1 MSDHERET
9 ISVDEEIRKLVIA
22 RLKLLSP
29 DTMKS
34 IGQMGTFSRKQMI
47 ESVERNDEVGQTIK
61 NIEMEWL
68 QAQKEGIVRKLHD
81 E

>member
-1 MSDHERET
+1 MSKQKIKT
-9 ISVDEEIRKLVIA
+9 TSADEEIRNLVIA
-22 RLKLLSP
+22 RLRLLSP

-34 IGQMGTFSRKQMI
+34 IGSMGTFSRDQLI
-47 ESVERNDEVGQTIK
+47 NSVEKGDEIGETIK

-68 QAQKEGIVRKLHD
+68 RAQSQGIVEKLY

>member
-1 MSDHERET
+1 MSKEK
-9 ISVDEEIRKLVIA
+9 ISTDEEIRKLVIA
-22 RLKLLSP
+22 RLRLLSP

-34 IGQMGTFSRKQMI
+34 IGSMGTFTRDQLIKR
-47 ESVERNDEVGQTIK
+47 VEKGDEVGETIK

-68 QAQKEGIVRKLHD
+68 RAQKEGIVEKLY

>member
-1 MSDHERET
+1 MSDQKKEI
-9 ISVDEEIRKLVIA
+9 ISADDEIRKLVIA

-34 IGQMGTFSRKQMI
+34 IGSKGTFTRDQLI
-47 ESVERNDEVGQTIK
+47 ESVEKGDDVGQTIK

-68 QAQKEGIVRKLHD
+68 RAQKEGIVEKLYA
-81 E
+81 

>member
-1 MSDHERET
+1 MPNKKEEI
-9 ISVDEEIRKLVIA
+9 ISADEEIRKLVIA

-29 DTMKS
+29 DTIKS
-34 IGQMGTFSRKQMI
+34 IGSMGTFSRDELIK
-47 ESVERNDEVGQTIK
+47 SVENGDEVGETIK

-68 QAQKEGIVRKLHD
+68 RAQKEGMVRKLY

>member
-1 MSDHERET
+1 MSNRNKEK
-9 ISVDEEIRKLVIA
+9 ISIDEEIRKLVIA
-22 RLKLLSP
+22 RLRLLSP

-34 IGQMGTFSRKQMI
+34 IGSMGTFTRDQLIKR
-47 ESVERNDEVGQTIK
+47 VEKGDEVGETIK

-68 QAQKEGIVRKLHD
+68 RAQKEGIVEKLY

>member
-47 ESVERNDEVGQTIK
+47 ESVERNDEVGKTIK

>member
-1 MSDHERET
+1 MSDYENKK
-9 ISVDEEIRKLVIA
+9 ISADEEIRKLVIA
-22 RLKLLSP
+22 RLKLLSS

-34 IGQMGTFSRKQMI
+34 IGSMGTFSRDELI
-47 ESVERNDEVGQTIK
+47 ERVEKGDEVGETIK

-68 QAQKEGIVRKLHD
+68 RAQKEGVVEKLY

>member
-1 MSDHERET
+1 MSNCKKEK
-9 ISVDEEIRKLVIA
+9 ISADEEIRKLVIA

-29 DTMKS
+29 NTLKS
-34 IGQMGTFSRKQMI
+34 IGSMGTFTRDQLI
-47 ESVERNDEVGQTIK
+47 ERVEKGDEVGETIT

-68 QAQKEGIVRKLHD
+68 RALKNGIVEKLY

>member
-1 MSDHERET
+1 MSNRNKEK

-34 IGQMGTFSRKQMI
+34 IGSMGTFTRDELI
-47 ESVERNDEVGQTIK
+47 ERVEKGDEIGETIK

-68 QAQKEGIVRKLHD
+68 KAQKEGVVEKLY

>member
-1 MSDHERET
+1 MSGQREEA
-9 ISVDEEIRKLVIA
+9 ISADEEIRKLVIA

-34 IGQMGTFSRKQMI
+34 IGSMGTFSRDQLI
-47 ESVERNDEVGQTIK
+47 ESVKKGDEIGETIK

-68 QAQKEGIVRKLHD
+68 RAQKEGIVEKLY

>member
-1 MSDHERET
+1 MTNQKKET
-9 ISVDEEIRKLVIA
+9 ISADEEIRKLVIA

-34 IGQMGTFSRKQMI
+34 IGSMGTFSRDQLI
-47 ESVERNDEVGQTIK
+47 ESVERGDEVGEIVK

-68 QAQKEGIVRKLHD
+68 RAQREGIVEKLYG
-81 E
+81 

>member
-1 MSDHERET
+1 MSNQKKET
-9 ISVDEEIRKLVIA
+9 ISADEEIRKLVIA

-34 IGQMGTFSRKQMI
+34 IGSMGTFTRDQLI
-47 ESVERNDEVGQTIK
+47 ERVEKGDEVGETIK

-68 QAQKEGIVRKLHD
+68 RAQKEGIVEKLY

>member
-1 MSDHERET
+1 MPSQEKEK
-9 ISVDEEIRKLVIA
+9 ISADDEIRKLVIA
-22 RLKLLSP
+22 RLRQQSP

-34 IGQMGTFSRKQMI
+34 IGSMGTFSRDELIKR
-47 ESVERNDEVGQTIK
+47 VEKGDEVGETIK

-68 QAQKEGIVRKLHD
+68 RAQKEGIVGKLY

>member
-1 MSDHERET
+1 MSNRKKEK
-9 ISVDEEIRKLVIA
+9 ISADEEIRKLVIA

-29 DTMKS
+29 DTLKS
-34 IGQMGTFSRKQMI
+34 IGSMGTFTRDQLI
-47 ESVERNDEVGQTIK
+47 ERVEKGDEIGETIT

-68 QAQKEGIVRKLHD
+68 RALKNGIVEKLY